1 MTWTVVR
8 IYLIYVHL
16 LCFQVTREVQHN
28 FSFLLKALSFK
39 HEPEVFKMNS
49 GFQDKS
55 MTKECQMAVKTFVSR
70 RKNRTGMLYPS
81 SLDHSELFKV
91 AGIMSSN
98 NCVHS

>member
-55 MTKECQMAVKTFVSR
+55 MTKECQMAVKPLSQEG
-70 RKNRTGMLYPS
+70 RT
-81 SLDHSELFKV
+81 ELACF
-91 AGIMSSN
+91 I
-98 NCVHS
+98 HRP